1 MDFQPLRTNLQAA
14 PHAGDLMSIADLAA
28 SERLLIFAARE
39 WVNGTCKGICPTP
52 TLVRA
57 FAEAGLSAAL
67 IDLHALLTLAATAAR
82 RPLALRR
89 PACGGVCNAEID
101 LLAIVAYAQKGHG
114 HLAAARLAAW
124 FANDVRRAV
133 WPLAEALSSKMRS
146 VGLDF
151 ELRPEYAEAAFGQDA
166 CHPTL
171 Q

>member
-14 PHAGDLMSIADLAA
+14 PHAGDLMSIVDLTT
-28 SERLLIFAARE
+28 SERFLIFAARD
-39 WVNGTCKGICPTP
+39 WVDGACKGICPTP
-52 TLVRA
+52 TLVRV
-57 FAEAGLSAAL
+57 FAEADLSAAL
-67 IDLHALLTLAATAAR
+67 IDLHALLTLAATAAK

-101 LLAIVAYAQKGHG
+101 LLAVVAYAQKGLG
-114 HLAAARLAAW
+114 HLAAARLATW

-146 VGLDF
+146 VGFDLQ
-151 ELRPEYAEAAFGQDA
+151 LRPEYAGIASGRDA
-166 CHPTL
+166 PHPTL